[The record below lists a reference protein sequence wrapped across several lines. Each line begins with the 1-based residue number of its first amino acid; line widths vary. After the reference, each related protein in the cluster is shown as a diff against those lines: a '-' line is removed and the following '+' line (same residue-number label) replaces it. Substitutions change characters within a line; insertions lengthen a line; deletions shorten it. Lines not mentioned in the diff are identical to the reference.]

1 MGNDLLKG
9 QTRRFVCRDSAQ
21 RGRGDSSALGA
32 RGEAGGMMLL
42 GSWFRQRKEERDTII
57 GKPKKGEKNRGEEE
71 VRGKET
77 RVEGQTDSCQRQELE
92 NK

>member
-1 MGNDLLKG
+1 
-9 QTRRFVCRDSAQ
+9 
-21 RGRGDSSALGA
+21 
-32 RGEAGGMMLL
+32 MMLL

-71 VRGKET
+71 VHGKET
-77 RVEGQTDSCQRQELE
+77 RVEGQTDSCQRQEPE